1 MLFWETNLAKKKK
14 KIHIGMPM
22 YHLTSKT
29 NGGWGFA
36 NITKLHG
43 AKSNLSNFRV
53 QNPNNPKL

>member
-1 MLFWETNLAKKKK
+1 
-14 KIHIGMPM
+14 MPM